1 MVPILCAPSLRAIE
15 RIAAFLGSHET
26 CQRILTG
33 WKWAAPRSSL
43 PISPAEGSVT
53 LSLYRIAAFACTP
66 YDREEASRIWK
77 GRPMDRLEAMSVIVA
92 VTETGSFSAASRR
105 LKKPVATVSRN
116 VAELEARLK
125 AQLFQRSSRQMTLTD
140 AGRSYIE
147 ACKRIIE
154 QVDDAEREVSGE
166 YRIPKGDLAITSPWG
181 LGHMHLM
188 PIAVEFMNAYPEIAL
203 RLVLTD
209 RIVDTVEENIDISIR
224 IGNLADSNLIATKV
238 GSVRFVLCA
247 SPGYLAEHGHPSEP
261 TELAVHDCIS
271 IDSVAPQRSWK
282 FIKDGREMVVP
293 IRSRLTVSDSE
304 AAIEAAIAGAGITR
318 VMSYKMEAARRAGQ
332 LVLMLEEY
340 EQEPWPVHIVY
351 AERKP
356 VPLKLRAF
364 LNWATPRLKA
374 RLA

>member
-1 MVPILCAPSLRAIE
+1 
-15 RIAAFLGSHET
+15 
-26 CQRILTG
+26 
-33 WKWAAPRSSL
+33 
-43 PISPAEGSVT
+43 
-53 LSLYRIAAFACTP
+53 
-66 YDREEASRIWK
+66 
-77 GRPMDRLEAMSVIVA
+77 MSVIVA

-105 LKKPVATVSRN
+105 LKTPVATVSRR

-166 YRIPKGDLAITSPWG
+166 YRIPKGDLAVTSPWG
-181 LGHMHLM
+181 LGHMHLL

-209 RIVDTVEENIDISIR
+209 RIVNTVEENIDISVR
-224 IGNLADSNLIATKV
+224 IGNLADSNLIATRI

-247 SPGYLAEHGHPSEP
+247 SPGYLAEHGHPGEP
-261 TELAVHDCIS
+261 AELGDRDCIS
-271 IDSVAPQRSWK
+271 VDSVAPLRSWK
-282 FIKDGREMVVP
+282 FIKGGREISVP

-304 AAIEAAIAGAGITR
+304 AAVDAAIAGAGIAR

-332 LVLMLEEY
+332 LVVMLEEF

-364 LNWATPRLKA
+364 LNWVTPRLKA

>member
-1 MVPILCAPSLRAIE
+1 
-15 RIAAFLGSHET
+15 
-26 CQRILTG
+26 
-33 WKWAAPRSSL
+33 
-43 PISPAEGSVT
+43 
-53 LSLYRIAAFACTP
+53 
-66 YDREEASRIWK
+66 
-77 GRPMDRLEAMSVIVA
+77 MDRLEAMSVIIA

-105 LKKPVATVSRN
+105 LKTPVATVSRK

-125 AQLFQRSSRQMTLTD
+125 AQLFQRSSRQVTLTD

-166 YRIPKGDLAITSPWG
+166 YRAPKGDLAVTSPWG
-181 LGHMHLM
+181 LGHMHLL
-188 PIAVEFMNAYPEIAL
+188 PIALEFMEAYPEIAL

-209 RIVDTVEENIDISIR
+209 RIVNTVEENIDISIR
-224 IGNLADSNLIATKV
+224 IGNLPDSNLIATRV
-238 GSVRFVLCA
+238 GSVRFALCA
-247 SPGYLAEHGHPSEP
+247 SPTYLAKHGRPSAP
-261 TELAVHDCIS
+261 ADLAAHDCIS
-271 IDSVAPQRSWK
+271 IDSVAAQRNWK
-282 FIKDGREMVVP
+282 FVIGGREVATP

-304 AAIEAAIAGAGITR
+304 AAVEAAVAGAGIAR
-318 VMSYKMEAARRAGQ
+318 VMSYKMETARRAGK
-332 LVLMLEEY
+332 LVLMLEKF

-364 LNWATPRLKA
+364 LNWVTPRLKA

>member
-1 MVPILCAPSLRAIE
+1 
-15 RIAAFLGSHET
+15 
-26 CQRILTG
+26 
-33 WKWAAPRSSL
+33 
-43 PISPAEGSVT
+43 
-53 LSLYRIAAFACTP
+53 
-66 YDREEASRIWK
+66 
-77 GRPMDRLEAMSVIVA
+77 MDRLEAMSIIVA

-105 LKKPVATVSRN
+105 LKKPVATVSRM

-247 SPGYLAEHGHPSEP
+247 SPLYLAEHGHPSEP
-261 TELAVHDCIS
+261 AELAAHDCIS

-282 FIKDGREMVVP
+282 FIKDGREIVAP

-304 AAIEAAIAGAGITR
+304 AAIDAAIASAGITR

-332 LVLMLEEY
+332 LVLMLEEF
-340 EQEPWPVHIVY
+340 EQEPWPVHSVY

-364 LNWATPRLKA
+364 LNWMTPRLKA

>member
-1 MVPILCAPSLRAIE
+1 MERPPCSGCDERDA
-15 RIAAFLGSHET
+15 RIAE
-26 CQRILTG
+26 
-33 WKWAAPRSSL
+33 
-43 PISPAEGSVT
+43 
-53 LSLYRIAAFACTP
+53 
-66 YDREEASRIWK
+66 
-77 GRPMDRLEAMSVIVA
+77 LE
-92 VTETGSFSAASRR
+92 RR
-105 LKKPVATVSRN
+105 LN
-116 VAELEARLK
+116 ELEARLK

-247 SPGYLAEHGHPSEP
+247 SPVYLAEHGHPREP
-261 TELAVHDCIS
+261 AELATHDCIS
-271 IDSVAPQRSWK
+271 VDSLAPQRSWK
-282 FIKDGREMVVP
+282 FIKDGREMVAP

-332 LVLMLEEY
+332 LVVMLEEY

-364 LNWATPRLKA
+364 LNWMTPRLKA